1 MKIYDISLTITPS
14 LSVWPGDPPVV
25 LERISKM
32 EEGENNNVSRLETS
46 VHAGTH
52 VDAPYHFIQ
61 EGKTIESLPLDVL
74 VGPAQ
79 VVEIG
84 AEVDLVTAEVL
95 RGAGI
100 QAGIERVLLKTRNSQ
115 IWARGETSFQ
125 TEFVAVSPD
134 GAEYLVEHGV
144 RLIGVDYLSV
154 APFRQSTPTHQVLLG
169 ASVVILEGA
178 DLSQVPAG
186 NYELCCLP
194 LKLGGSDGAP
204 TRAILIQR

>member
-1 MKIYDISLTITPS
+1 
-14 LSVWPGDPPVV
+14 
-25 LERISKM
+25 
-32 EEGENNNVSRLETS
+32 
-46 VHAGTH
+46 
-52 VDAPYHFIQ
+52 
-61 EGKTIESLPLDVL
+61 
-74 VGPAQ
+74 
-79 VVEIG
+79 
-84 AEVDLVTAEVL
+84 L